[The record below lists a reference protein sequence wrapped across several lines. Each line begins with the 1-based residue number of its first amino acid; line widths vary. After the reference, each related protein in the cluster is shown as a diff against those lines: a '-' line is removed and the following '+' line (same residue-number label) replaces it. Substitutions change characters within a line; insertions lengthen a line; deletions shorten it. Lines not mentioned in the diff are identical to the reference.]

1 MNMKWLYRLI
11 PILLITLVIPAAP
24 IQAMSTW
31 ADTDYPYRFEVTV
44 ESDYVEVDEE
54 FPFVIDDA
62 PAHFWD
68 NVQEDGADILVC
80 AEDKTKLYSELATW
94 SYLFHDIELWVK
106 GELSSTVDTVF
117 YVYYGIDIEWADND
131 YTGITGSVPAQNV
144 WDENFVFVS
153 HMNDNPLDSTQILDS
168 TRYGNHGTKGAGTAA
183 PVEVDG
189 LVGKAQ
195 DFSGSGKCYINLGGD
210 QTQYNLLTATVEV
223 LIQPNGA
230 NPYDNFAVVVGQKGN
245 GAGHSSGAWHILQS
259 RDSFNFN
266 YYIYDDHIPDGE
278 LSQYQVQTRT
288 LVDETWN
295 YMANVI
301 QGVGLKHGVAL
312 NDSYAE
318 YTQTHEPAVRDG
330 EQTRLGTPI
339 YYNNFLNAE
348 TRISSTARGAGWIST
363 TNNSMQE
370 SGFTVT
376 GESEVYPCVATNFTY
391 SNLISQQNYAS
402 IDLSWDY
409 CADEIEYTVV
419 RSETWY
425 PLDPLDGEVRYSGS
439 LLGFTDTFTPGENTY
454 YYSIFSTTDM
464 GTNSSYS
471 TLLVNMPMTPVEV
484 GGNMMFVI
492 IPIVIALGIAIF
504 ALRSNIHMG
513 QGKIKPD
520 VVMRG
525 IAIGLVALVAILAML
540 GVL

>member
-11 PILLITLVIPAAP
+11 PILAIITLAIPHAP

-44 ESDYVEVDEE
+44 ESDYVDVDEE

-68 NVQEDGADILVC
+68 NVQDDGADILVC

-106 GELSSTVDTVF
+106 GELSSTEDATF

-131 YTGITGSVPAQNV
+131 YTGITGSTPAQAV
-144 WDENFVFVS
+144 WDDSFVFVS
-153 HMNDNPLDSTQILDS
+153 HMNDQEGGTKIYDSTS
-168 TRYGNHGTKGAGTAA
+168 
-183 PVEVDG
+183 
-189 LVGKAQ
+189 
-195 DFSGSGKCYINLGGD
+195 
-210 QTQYNLLTATVEV
+210 
-223 LIQPNGA
+223 
-230 NPYDNFAVVVGQKGN
+230 
-245 GAGHSSGAWHILQS
+245 
-259 RDSFNFN
+259 
-266 YYIYDDHIPDGE
+266 
-278 LSQYQVQTRT
+278 
-288 LVDETWN
+288 
-295 YMANVI
+295 
-301 QGVGLKHGVAL
+301 
-312 NDSYAE
+312 
-318 YTQTHEPAVRDG
+318 
-330 EQTRLGTPI
+330 
-339 YYNNFLNAE
+339 
-348 TRISSTARGAGWIST
+348 
-363 TNNSMQE
+363 QE

-376 GESEVYPCVATNFTY
+376 GDYSVYPCVATNFNY

-454 YYSIFSTTDM
+454 YYSIFSTTDL
-464 GTNSSYS
+464 GTNTSYS

-484 GGNMMFVI
+484 GGNMMWVI
-492 IPIVIALGIAIF
+492 IPIVIAGGIVIF
-504 ALRSNIHMG
+504 AVRANIHMG

>member
-11 PILLITLVIPAAP
+11 PILAIITLAIPRAP
-24 IQAMSTW
+24 IQAMTTW
-31 ADTDYPYRFEVTV
+31 ADTDYPYRFKVTV
-44 ESDYVEVDEE
+44 ESDYVDVDEE

-62 PAHFWD
+62 PEHFWD

-106 GELSSTVDTVF
+106 GELSSTVDSVF
-117 YVYYGIDIEWADND
+117 YVYYGVDIEWADND
-131 YTGITGSVPAQNV
+131 YTGITGSTPAQSV
-144 WDENFVFVS
+144 WDANFVFVS
-153 HMNDNPLDSTQILDS
+153 HMNDQEGGTKIYDSTS
-168 TRYGNHGTKGAGTAA
+168 NANHGTKGAGAAA
-183 PVEVDG
+183 PTEVDG

-195 DFSGSGKCYINLGGD
+195 EFGGQSD
-210 QTQYNLLTATVEV
+210 STCWIEITGLSYNFTSLTCEILCNSNDVLSSLIRAVGGNHFLFHYVGAAAFYLTASDGAMSGYLGWDVQPPLEQDNYLVATWDTATMKLYQQGIKQTTELAFAKPQLQTITTIALGRYFNSGIQTFDG
-223 LIQPNGA
+223 LISEA
-230 NPYDNFAVVVGQKGN
+230 
-245 GAGHSSGAWHILQS
+245 
-259 RDSFNFN
+259 
-266 YYIYDDHIPDGE
+266 
-278 LSQYQVQTRT
+278 
-288 LVDETWN
+288 
-295 YMANVI
+295 
-301 QGVGLKHGVAL
+301 
-312 NDSYAE
+312 
-318 YTQTHEPAVRDG
+318 
-330 EQTRLGTPI
+330 
-339 YYNNFLNAE
+339 
-348 TRISSTARGAGWIST
+348 RISSTARGAGWIST

-376 GESEVYPCVATNFTY
+376 GDYSVYPCVATNFNY
-391 SNLISQQNYAS
+391 SNLISQQNYAAV
-402 IDLSWDY
+402 DLSWDY

-439 LLGFTDTFTPGENTY
+439 LLGFTDSFTPGENTY

-464 GTNSSYS
+464 GTNASYS

-484 GGNMMFVI
+484 GGNMMWVI
-492 IPIVIALGIAIF
+492 IPIVIAGGIVIF
-504 ALRSNIHMG
+504 AVRANIHMG

-520 VVMRG
+520 AVMRG

>member
-11 PILLITLVIPAAP
+11 PILAIITLAIPHAP
-24 IQAMSTW
+24 IQAMTTW
-31 ADTDYPYRFEVTV
+31 ADADYPYRFAVTV
-44 ESDYVEVDEE
+44 ESDYVDVDEE

-106 GELSSTVDTVF
+106 GELSSTVDSVF

-153 HMNDNPLDSTQILDS
+153 HMNDQEGATKIYDSTS
-168 TRYGNHGTKGAGTAA
+168 NANHGNKGAGAEA
-183 PVEVDG
+183 PTEVDG

-195 DFSGSGKCYINLGGD
+195 SFDGNAQKISLPTMAISSTWQIDVLFDRTGQSAVGSTNYTVLFGRSATRRILIEDVVGRGTARFTTDTEYVHWSGYDILPVASHDWQNIS
-210 QTQYNLLTATVEV
+210 YNYDGTTATWYVD
-223 LIQPNGA
+223 GSA
-230 NPYDNFAVVVGQKGN
+230 
-245 GAGHSSGAWHILQS
+245 SGDTLDYAPELDIAT
-259 RDSFNFN
+259 NT
-266 YYIYDDHIPDGE
+266 YYIGWYG
-278 LSQYQVQTRT
+278 T
-288 LVDETWN
+288 
-295 YMANVI
+295 
-301 QGVGLKHGVAL
+301 
-312 NDSYAE
+312 DSYC
-318 YTQTHEPAVRDG
+318 
-330 EQTRLGTPI
+330 
-339 YYNNFLNAE
+339 YNGLISE
-348 TRISSTARGAGWIST
+348 TRISSKARDAGWIST

-376 GESEVYPCVATNFTY
+376 GDYSVYPCVATNFTY
-391 SNLISQQNYAS
+391 SNLISQQNYAAV
-402 IDLSWDY
+402 DLSWDY

-425 PLDPLDGEVRYSGS
+425 PLNTLDGEVRYSGS
-439 LLGFTDTFTPGENTY
+439 LLGFTDSFTPGENTY

-464 GTNSSYS
+464 GTNASYS

-504 ALRSNIHMG
+504 ALRANIHMG

-520 VVMRG
+520 AVMRG